1 MFMSLPTPTPA
12 ALSLSQQLTLSI
24 VDELA
29 STSWMSFARYMELA
43 LYAPALGYY
52 SAGATKLGASGDF
65 ITAPEISPLFGRSLA
80 QQIAQVLRIT
90 AGDVLETGAGTG
102 RLACDV
108 LAELIRLDCAPSH
121 YYILEVSADLRE
133 RQQQLLLKELPDWIN
148 KVVWLDALPATFTGC
163 IIGNEVLDAM
173 PVHLITHTE
182 HGLNERGVI
191 WDNQQFA
198 WQDKP
203 LTTGA
208 LFDAATALDL
218 PVDYLTEINLSAAG
232 FITSLAQCLQHGAI
246 VMVDYGFGEREYYH
260 PQRNQGTLM
269 CHYRQHAHADPFY
282 LPGLQDITAHVDFTA
297 VGVAGIDAGLQ
308 LAGYTSQ
315 AQFLI
320 NCGITDLLALT
331 SADNVAAYVPQ
342 VAAVQKLMSPAEMGE
357 LFKVMAWTRGIDAP
371 LMGFVQGDQ
380 TRRL

>member
-1 MFMSLPTPTPA
+1 MSLPTPTPE
-12 ALSLSQQLTLSI
+12 ALSISQQLVQVITEEI
-24 VDELA
+24 QA
-29 STSWMSFARYMELA
+29 HGWISFARYMELA
-43 LYAPALGYY
+43 LYAPGLGYY
-52 SAGATKLGASGDF
+52 SAGAAKLGAAGDF

-80 QQIAQVLRIT
+80 QQVAQILRVT
-90 AGDVLETGAGTG
+90 GGDVLEVGAGSG

-108 LAELIRLDCAPSH
+108 LTELMRLECAPDH

-133 RQQQLLLKELPDWIN
+133 RQQQLVTKELPDWLN
-148 KVVWLDALPATFTGC
+148 KVVWLSELPVAFTGC

-173 PVHLITHTE
+173 PVHIIHQTQQ
-182 HGLNERGVI
+182 GLFERGVVSQ
-191 WDNQQFA
+191 NQQFI
-198 WQDKP
+198 WQDQP

-208 LFDAATALDL
+208 LFDTVTALAL
-218 PVDYLTEINLSAAG
+218 EADYLTEINLSAQG
-232 FITSLAQCLQHGAI
+232 FISSLARCLQRGAI
-246 VMVDYGFGEREYYH
+246 VMIDYGFGEGEYYH

-297 VGVAGIDAGLQ
+297 MGVAGIEAGLQ

-331 SADNVAAYVPQ
+331 SADDVVAYVPQ

-357 LFKVMAWTRGIDAP
+357 LFKVMAWTRDVEMS
-371 LMGFVQGDQ
+371 LLGFTQGDQ

>member
-1 MFMSLPTPTPA
+1 MSLPTPSPV
-12 ALSLSQQLTLSI
+12 ALSLSQQLTQVI
-24 VDELA
+24 VAELQA
-29 STSWMSFARYMELA
+29 QHWLSFARYMELA
-43 LYAPALGYY
+43 LYAPGLGYY
-52 SAGATKLGASGDF
+52 SAGATKLGAAGDF

-80 QQIAQVLRIT
+80 QQVAQVLRIT
-90 AGDVLETGAGTG
+90 AGDVLEVGAGTG

-108 LAELIRLDCAPSH
+108 LAELIRLDCVPNH
-121 YYILEVSADLRE
+121 YYILEVSADLRA
-133 RQQQLLLKELPDWIN
+133 RQQQLLAQMLPDWIG
-148 KVVWLDALPATFTGC
+148 KIVWLDTLPATFTGC

-173 PVHLITHTE
+173 PVHLVTYTE

-191 WDNQQFA
+191 LGNQQFA
-198 WQDKP
+198 WQDKS

-218 PVDYLTEINLSAAG
+218 PAGYLTEINLSATG
-232 FITSLAQCLQHGAI
+232 FINSLTQCLQHGAI
-246 VMVDYGFGEREYYH
+246 IMVDYGFGEREYYH

-269 CHYRQHAHADPFY
+269 CHYRQHAHPDPFY

-297 VGVAGIDAGLQ
+297 MGVAGIDAGLQ

-331 SADNVAAYVPQ
+331 SADDVAAYVPQ
-342 VAAVQKLMSPAEMGE
+342 VAAVQKLLSPAEMGE
-357 LFKVMAWTRGIDAP
+357 LFKVMAWTRAMDVP
-371 LMGFVQGDQ
+371 LLGFTQGDQ
-380 TRRL
+380 MRRL

>member
-1 MFMSLPTPTPA
+1 MSLPAPTPE
-12 ALSLSQQLTLSI
+12 ALSISQQLTSVI
-24 VDELA
+24 IDEIQA
-29 STSWMSFARYMELA
+29 QSWISFARYMELA
-43 LYAPALGYY
+43 LYAPGLGYY
-52 SAGATKLGASGDF
+52 SAGATKLGAAGDF

-90 AGDVLETGAGTG
+90 AGDVLEIGAGSG

-108 LAELIRLDCAPSH
+108 LIELVRLGCAPSH

-133 RQQQLLLKELPDWIN
+133 RQQQIMATMLPDSLDSVI
-148 KVVWLDALPATFTGC
+148 WLDALPATFTGC

-173 PVHLITHTE
+173 PVHIVHATE
-182 HGLNERGVI
+182 DGLSERGVVLQ
-191 WDNQQFA
+191 NQQFA
-198 WQDKP
+198 WQDRP
-203 LTTGA
+203 LTTGV
-208 LFDAATALDL
+208 LFDTATALNL
-218 PVDYLTEINLSAAG
+218 SADYITEINLSAQG
-232 FITSLAQCLQHGAI
+232 FISSLAHCLQRGMI

-269 CHYRQHAHADPFY
+269 CHYRQYAHADPFY

-308 LAGYTSQ
+308 LAGYTGQ

-331 SADNVAAYVPQ
+331 SADDVAHYAPQ
-342 VAAVQKLMSPAEMGE
+342 AAAVQKLMSPAEMGE
-357 LFKVMAWTRGIDAP
+357 LFKVMAWIRDIDEP
-371 LMGFVQGDQ
+371 LLGFMQGDQ

>member
-1 MFMSLPTPTPA
+1 MSLPAPTPE
-12 ALSLSQQLTLSI
+12 ALSISLQLTHVI
-24 VDELA
+24 TDELQIQG
-29 STSWMSFARYMELA
+29 WMSFARYMELA
-43 LYAPALGYY
+43 LYAPGLGYY
-52 SAGATKLGASGDF
+52 SAGATKLGATGDF

-90 AGDVLETGAGTG
+90 AGDVLEVGAGSG

-108 LAELIRLDCAPSH
+108 LAELIRLDAAPGY

-133 RQQQLLLKELPDWIN
+133 RQQQLIVEELPGWRD
-148 KVVWLDALPATFTGC
+148 KVVWLSELPATFTGC

-173 PVHLITHTE
+173 PVHLVHVTAD
-182 HGLNERGVI
+182 GLNEHGVI
-191 WDNQQFA
+191 WENQRFA
-198 WQDKP
+198 WQDRQ
-203 LTTGA
+203 LSAGI

-218 PVDYLTEINLSAAG
+218 TADYLTEINLSAQG
-232 FITSLAQCLQHGAI
+232 FIGSLAQCLQRGAV
-246 VMVDYGFGEREYYH
+246 VMIDYGFGEREYYH

-320 NCGITDLLALT
+320 NCGIIDLLALT
-331 SADNVAAYVPQ
+331 SAEDVVAYVPQ
-342 VAAVQKLMSPAEMGE
+342 VAAAQKLMSPAEMGE
-357 LFKVMAWTRGIDAP
+357 LFKVMAWTRDMDVP
-371 LMGFVQGDQ
+371 LLGFAQGDQ

>member
-1 MFMSLPTPTPA
+1 MSLPTPSPV
-12 ALSLSQQLTLSI
+12 ALSLSQQLTQVI
-24 VDELA
+24 VAELQA
-29 STSWMSFARYMELA
+29 QHWLSFARYMELV
-43 LYAPALGYY
+43 LYAPGLGYY
-52 SAGATKLGASGDF
+52 SAGATKLGAAGDF
-65 ITAPEISPLFGRSLA
+65 VTAPEISPLFGRSLA
-80 QQIAQVLRIT
+80 QQVAQVLRIT
-90 AGDVLETGAGTG
+90 AGDVLEIGAGTG

-108 LAELIRLDCAPSH
+108 LTELVRLDCVPSH
-121 YYILEVSADLRE
+121 YYILEVSADLRA
-133 RQQQLLLKELPDWIN
+133 RQQQLLAQMLPDWID
-148 KVVWLDALPATFTGC
+148 KIVWLDTLPATFTGC

-173 PVHLITHTE
+173 PVHLVTHTE

-203 LTTGA
+203 LSTGA

-218 PVDYLTEINLSAAG
+218 PVGYVTEINLSAAG
-232 FITSLAQCLQHGAI
+232 FIHSLAQSLQHGAI
-246 VMVDYGFGEREYYH
+246 IMVDYGFGEREYYH

-269 CHYRQHAHADPFY
+269 CHYRQHAHPDPFY

-331 SADNVAAYVPQ
+331 SADDVAAYVPQ
-342 VAAVQKLMSPAEMGE
+342 VAAVQKLLSPAEMGE
-357 LFKVMAWTRGIDAP
+357 LFKVMAWTGAMDVP
-371 LMGFVQGDQ
+371 LLGFTQGDQ